1 MNCVASKLTA
11 IEKYLG
17 KGKIKVTQLIPK
29 GKCATVGTK
38 KKNFCEIWTQDLY
51 VDNNKLNT
59 TTTTGILNL
68 VENSG
73 VTSNL
78 VAYQNGNIVI
88 ISGYITTLNGDAFNN
103 KCIGSII
110 GLPLPTIP
118 VFQSLSIFS
127 DSFNGVQ
134 AKLEYPHMLGSQVQL
149 CLLTSGEIASET
161 KIYINGSY
169 VLSAP
174 PYIPSQGTP
183 FPF

>member
-1 MNCVASKLTA
+1 M
-11 IEKYLG
+11 
-17 KGKIKVTQLIPK
+17 
-29 GKCATVGTK
+29 
-38 KKNFCEIWTQDLY
+38 
-51 VDNNKLNT
+51 
-59 TTTTGILNL
+59 
-68 VENSG
+68 
-73 VTSNL
+73 
-78 VAYQNGNIVI
+78 
-88 ISGYITTLNGDAFNN
+88 NGDAFNN

-169 VLSAP
+169 VLSTP